1 MIIKSYKLLFI
12 FLILISVLFATPEIT
27 VKSSFDRDTCEVGE
41 LAHLSLKLKW
51 KGDAKDIDV
60 VNIKI
65 PTVPWLKVEDTGTSR
80 GVCEN
85 DSAFY
90 KFDVC
95 LLFLAPGNY
104 QVRDIKLYYKYLNN
118 EIEKINITSDKI
130 QVNNRIYE
138 HPSDYFAG
146 NYLFIIIVLILIV
159 LLFAFL
165 FRYKRIK
172 ANLFNKKTYNENA
185 IIINNYL
192 TKLNQLFNKKKL
204 NYNDSLEKLKKV
216 TLSFKEESLKL
227 SGDFHESIS
236 KKIENLLK
244 KMEVL
249 NSHKFVS
256 FNEFEN
262 IYHEVY
268 HLIKNI
274 HTENSNGGTKDDGYS
289 KD

>member
-1 MIIKSYKLLFI
+1 MIIKSYKLLLI
-12 FLILISVLFATPEIT
+12 FLILVSVLFATPEIT
-27 VKSSFDRDTCEVGE
+27 VKSSFDRDTCEVGG

-51 KGDAKDIDV
+51 KGNAEDIDI

-65 PTVPWLKVEDTGTSR
+65 PPVSWLKVEDTGTSR

-90 KFDVC
+90 KFNVC

-104 QVRDIKLYYKYLNN
+104 QIKDINLYYRYLNN
-118 EIEKINITSDKI
+118 EVEKINITSDEI
-130 QVNNRIYE
+130 QVNNRLYE

-159 LLFAFL
+159 LIISFL

-172 ANLFNKKTYNENA
+172 ANLFNDKTYNENA
-185 IIINNYL
+185 ILINKYL
-192 TKLNQLFNKKKL
+192 SKLNQLFNKKKL

-216 TLSFKEESLKL
+216 TLSFKEESMKL
-227 SGDFHESIS
+227 SGDFNESILR
-236 KKIENLLK
+236 KINNLLK
-244 KMEVL
+244 RMEIL
-249 NSHKFVS
+249 NGHKFVS

-262 IYHEVY
+262 IYYEIY

-274 HTENSNGGTKDDGYS
+274 NAENSNGGIKDDGYS